1 MRELAIRLVSN
12 DQHPDHQFW
21 STEGRPM
28 VLVPFWTQIRPRL
41 NRGCWERLGA
51 RPELGDLPWASDIRR
66 TTSKTASVCCFGV
79 PTTLYLC
86 DIGVTNFSTL
96 CRRCLKRLF
105 ETKNRHVRESQR
117 SVAARGECPASGACG
132 QAIEPRWRPPCSRV
146 GRCRSGV
153 RRRPADALDGS
164 AWSSP
169 SSLIARQLTAFAW
182 FLASVC

>member
-21 STEGRPM
+21 STEGRL
-28 VLVPFWTQIRPRL
+28 LVPVPIWTQIRPRL

-105 ETKNRHVRESQR
+105 ETKNRHVRESATFCRCARRMPGFGRLR
-117 SVAARGECPASGACG
+117 SSYRTSLEISLFGSGKM
-132 QAIEPRWRPPCSRV
+132 P
-146 GRCRSGV
+146 
-153 RRRPADALDGS
+153 
-164 AWSSP
+164 
-169 SSLIARQLTAFAW
+169 
-182 FLASVC
+182 

>member
-28 VLVPFWTQIRPRL
+28 VLVPIWTQIRPRL

-105 ETKNRHVRESQR
+105 ETKNRHVRESATFCR
-117 SVAARGECPASGACG
+117 CARRMPGFGRCG
-132 QAIEPRWRPPCSRV
+132 QAIEPRWRSPCSGV

-153 RRRPADALDGS
+153 RRRPADALNGS
-164 AWSSP
+164 ACSSP
-169 SSLIARQLTAFAW
+169 SSLIALQTEGDEWCL
-182 FLASVC
+182 S